1 MATIVKSTSSS
12 LKEYRLLPGLTT
24 ASNSKDKV
32 SLHSRLCRSP
42 SGYLM
47 LKTPFIS
54 ASMQA
59 VSDKRMAIALARL
72 GGVSVIPVLSDEDS
86 QIAIVKQVKQYTAG
100 FQTDLITFSP
110 STPISEV
117 QRSKLETG
125 HSTYPVTDNGL
136 FHGKLLGIIT
146 DKDFDAQAD
155 QAEMVSSRMKTDLV
169 LAKDG
174 ASLSEAKAMM
184 IKTGRGFLPIVSAEG
199 TLQAVVFRKDLEHH
213 IRFPNSNEDKL
224 GRLVVGAAIS
234 THPKHRRRISKLV
247 NESVD
252 FLLIDASDGYSEF
265 QKETIIYA
273 KSLSDTPVIAGNVVT
288 AEAFE
293 YLVAAGAD
301 AVKVGM
307 GIGSGCITQEE
318 KATGRGQATA
328 LMEVV
333 SARDKLV
340 ENGHD
345 YIPIIA
351 DGGLSSPAEK
361 CVALALGADTL
372 MMGNYFA
379 QCAESPGAVQYRNGQ
394 AYKMYWME
402 GSVRA
407 RNLGRYFLGN
417 DEDSQEGYFAEGV
430 SGLVPLRGSIFD
442 IVPESCSKLKA
453 SLSTAG
459 CSSILE
465 LHKNARLEH
474 QSAIALGDSAVH
486 GLIKDNENGLA
497 IS

>member
-1 MATIVKSTSSS
+1 MATIVKSTSTS
-12 LKEYRLLPGLTT
+12 LREYRLLPGLTT
-24 ASNSKDKV
+24 EANSKDKV
-32 SLHSRLCRSP
+32 SLNSQLCRSVN
-42 SGYLM
+42 GYLT
-47 LKTPFIS
+47 LKMPFVS

-86 QIAIVKQVKQYTAG
+86 QVAIVKQVKQYKAG
-100 FQTDLITFSP
+100 FQTDLISFSP
-110 STPISEV
+110 DAQISQV
-117 QRSKLETG
+117 QARKYETG

-146 DKDFDAQAD
+146 DKDFDTQTDLGAL
-155 QAEMVSSRMKTDLV
+155 VSSRMKTNLV
-169 LAKDG
+169 VAKEG
-174 ASLSEAKAMM
+174 TSLTDAKSIMV
-184 IKTGRGFLPIVSAEG
+184 KTGRGFLPIVSDEG

-213 IRFPNSNEDKL
+213 IRFPNSNEDKY
-224 GRLVVGAAIS
+224 GRLVVGAAIT
-234 THPKHRRRISKLV
+234 THPKHRKRISRLID
-247 NESVD
+247 ESVD
-252 FLLIDASDGYSEF
+252 FLLIDASDGYSAY
-265 QKETIIYA
+265 QRETIIYA

-293 YLVAAGAD
+293 YLVEAGAD
-301 AVKVGM
+301 AIKVGM

-333 SARDKLV
+333 NARDKLA
-340 ENGHD
+340 EKGGP
-345 YIPIIA
+345 YIPVIA
-351 DGGLSSPAEK
+351 DGGMSSPADI
-361 CVALALGADTL
+361 CIALALGADTV

-379 QCAESPGAVQYRNGQ
+379 QCVESPGAIQYRNGQ

-402 GSVRA
+402 GSVKA

-417 DEDSQEGYFAEGV
+417 EEDTHEDYFAEGV
-430 SGLVPLRGSIFD
+430 SGLVPLKGSIFD

-459 CSSILE
+459 CSSISE
-465 LHKNARLEH
+465 LHKNARLER
-474 QSAIALGDSAVH
+474 QSSVALSDSAVH
-486 GLIKDNENGLA
+486 SLIQDNENSLA

>member
-1 MATIVKSTSSS
+1 MATIVKSISTS

-24 ASNSKDKV
+24 LANSKDQV
-32 SLHSRLCRSP
+32 SLQSRLCRS
-42 SGYLM
+42 SKSYLM
-47 LKTPFIS
+47 LKTPFMS
-54 ASMQA
+54 ASMQS
-59 VSDKRMAIALARL
+59 VSDKGMAIALARL
-72 GGVSVIPVLSDEDS
+72 GGVSVIPVLADEEE
-86 QIAIVKQVKQYTAG
+86 QIAIIKQVKQYKAG

-110 STPISEV
+110 DAQISEV

-155 QAEMVSSRMKTDLV
+155 KGELVSRRMKTDLV
-169 LAKDG
+169 VAKDG
-174 ASLSEAKAMM
+174 TSLSEAKAKM
-184 IKTGRGFLPIVSAEG
+184 IKTGRGFLPIVSDEG
-199 TLQAVVFRKDLEHH
+199 TLQSVVFRKDLEHH

-224 GRLVVGAAIS
+224 GRLVVGAAIT
-234 THPKHRRRISKLV
+234 THPKQRRRIARLIS
-247 NESVD
+247 ESVD
-252 FLLIDASDGYSEF
+252 FLLVDASDGYSEF

-301 AVKVGM
+301 AIKVGM

-328 LMEVV
+328 LMEIV

-340 ENGHD
+340 ENGQD

-351 DGGLSSPAEK
+351 DGGLTSPADI
-361 CVALALGADTL
+361 CVALALGADTV

-379 QCAESPGAVQYRNGQ
+379 QCAESPGAIQYRNGK

-402 GSVRA
+402 GSLRA

-417 DEDSQEGYFAEGV
+417 DEESQMDYFPEGV
-430 SGLVPLRGSIFD
+430 SGLVPVKGSIFD
-442 IVPESCSKLKA
+442 IVPESCSKLRA

-459 CSSILE
+459 CSSIFE
-465 LHKNARLEH
+465 LHKNARLEQ
-474 QSAIALGDSAVH
+474 QSSIALGDSAVH
-486 GLIKDNENGLA
+486 NMIEDSEFG
-497 IS
+497 